1 MKIPIPC
8 NVKIPSSMLALSSPG
23 LTPQELVLHL
33 DVSVY
38 YFFLQ
43 LYALFPCNLFSFF
56 KSFCETSTRAQV
68 NSFQEFIAVSGFVM
82 S

>member
-1 MKIPIPC
+1 MC
-8 NVKIPSSMLALSSPG
+8 VG
-23 LTPQELVLHL
+23 LTPNQLVMHL

-56 KSFCETSTRAQV
+56 KSYCLNSTRLQV
-68 NSFQEFIAVSGFVM
+68 NAFQEFVAVSGNGKRYRG
-82 S
+82 SYC